1 MSNLDLI
8 LLEGDNE
15 GLMTAAMDLIDSI
28 ASDSVTTS
36 SDDNSSAKAELSR
49 RLAET
54 DPRKPRRKRVTK
66 PGYSTEQGRRKKAEV
81 LALRS
86 QVQGL
91 EQWLK
96 HLKRHKVAEDAP
108 VVRRVPSPASA
119 DQSRQA
125 MEEFQKR
132 QKSEVAN
139 RKLKAVL
146 ATQTE
151 LGKAI
156 LEIIRQNAALK
167 VRWTGP

>member
-28 ASDSVTTS
+28 ASDSATGS
-36 SDDNSSAKAELSR
+36 SDDNSSAITDLSR

-54 DPRKPRRKRVTK
+54 APRKPRRKRVAK

-91 EQWLK
+91 EQWIQ
-96 HLKRHKVAEDAP
+96 HLKRHKVAGVAP
-108 VVRRVPSPASA
+108 SERRAASPAPA

-139 RKLKAVL
+139 RKLKAVM

-167 VRWTGP
+167 MR